1 MSLLQI
7 PLEILTNVL
16 DHLDFRSLLI
26 CRKVCR
32 DFRNIIDDVVPSSSI
47 TEILIRINKNEFLF
61 DSWIHR
67 NSGLKSK
74 IMERFEQNLKNR
86 LRPLQVRTIDYGIIN
101 QKEMMTIFPFIC
113 TETLEKIVIGN
124 SEGLGQKHLDIN
136 KIVKLEQWKKAK
148 KVQFNEFFVSEP
160 IRSFAHFSKVSIS
173 MDTVTT
179 EIIKSLK
186 EIFRDSPV
194 MSYFEIY
201 YNPSRYPQDLRSLFG
216 HRFDGSFTDE
226 DAGPRW
232 FFKIP
237 KNEIHVISVQ
247 SNLHS
252 WLRLTRFKKEDLP
265 GD

>member
-1 MSLLQI
+1 MKKRIGKEEESFVDIFWEDIKIILKHQKTILKQFSLVF
-7 PLEILTNVL
+7 EHYEYKFEKKEYLTM
-16 DHLDFRSLLI
+16 F
-26 CRKVCR
+26 CA
-32 DFRNIIDDVVPSSSI
+32 
-47 TEILIRINKNEFLF
+47 E
-61 DSWIHR
+61 
-67 NSGLKSK
+67 